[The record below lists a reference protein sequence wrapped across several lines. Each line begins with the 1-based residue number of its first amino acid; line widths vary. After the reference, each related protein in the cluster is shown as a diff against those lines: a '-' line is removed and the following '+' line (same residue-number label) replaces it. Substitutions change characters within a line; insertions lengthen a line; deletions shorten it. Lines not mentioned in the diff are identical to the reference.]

1 MITRREFI
9 TLLGG
14 AAAAWSFPTSAQQPM
29 PVVGILY
36 SGSLAPIANSIAAF
50 RKGLSEMGY
59 AEGRNVAL
67 EFRSAENDNA
77 RLPELAAE
85 LVRHQVAVIA
95 TPGSPAAAGAAK
107 AATTTIPVVFGTGLD
122 PVQAGLVASLARP
135 GGNITGVSTMNAEL
149 WGKRLSLLLEFVP
162 GARRVAM
169 VVNLNSPTTAAI
181 IADVRAVAVSLGR
194 QVEIVEANTSREI
207 DAAIASSMQ
216 KQADALLVGTGP
228 PFAQRRVQLAT
239 LTARHAVP
247 AMFADRQYVEAGG
260 LMSYGSSVTDMYR
273 QVGIYIGR
281 ILKGEKPA
289 ELPVLQAAKFEF
301 VINLHTAGLLGLEV
315 PSTLLARADEVME

>member
-1 MITRREFI
+1 VKRRAFI

-14 AAAAWSFPTSAQQPM
+14 AAAWPLAARAQQRAV

-107 AATTTIPVVFGTGLD
+107 AATTTIPVVFGTGL
-122 PVQAGLVASLARP
+122 
-135 GGNITGVSTMNAEL
+135 EL

-162 GARRVAM
+162 GARRVTM
-169 VVNLNSPTTAAI
+169 LVNLNSPTTAAI
-181 IADVRAVAVSLGR
+181 IADVRAVAASLGR
-194 QVEIVEANTSREI
+194 QVEIVEANTTREI
-207 DAAIASSMQ
+207 DAAIASSVQ

-260 LMSYGSSVTDMYR
+260 LISYGSSVTDMYR
-273 QVGIYIGR
+273 QVGIYTGR

-315 PSTLLARADEVME
+315 PSTLLARADEVIE

>member
-1 MITRREFI
+1 VNRRRFI
-9 TLLGG
+9 TLVGS
-14 AAAAWSFPTSAQQPM
+14 AATAWPLAARAQQPAM
-29 PVVGILY
+29 QVIGFLY
-36 SGSLAPIANSIAAF
+36 SGSLAPIANSVTAF

-59 AEGRNVAL
+59 TEGQNVAF

-85 LVRHQVAVIA
+85 LVRRQVAVIA

-122 PVQAGLVASLARP
+122 PVQAGLVTSLGRP

-149 WGKRLSLLLEFVP
+149 WGKRLGLLLELVP

-169 VVNLNSPTTAAI
+169 LVNLNSPTTAAI
-181 IADVRAVAVSLGR
+181 IADVRAVAASLGR
-194 QVEIVEANTSREI
+194 HVEIVQANTSREI
-207 DAAIASSMQ
+207 DAAIASSVQ

-273 QVGIYIGR
+273 QVGIYTGR

-289 ELPVLQAAKFEF
+289 ELPVLQAAKFEL
-301 VINLHTAGLLGLEV
+301 VINLHTAGLLGLEIS
-315 PSTLLARADEVME
+315 PSLLARTDEVIE